1 MAIFYPLSAVLTIF
15 CNILSNPL
23 DSQSV
28 ADAELLLALPE
39 LIKNIRTPQLH
50 ADMIKHI
57 TLIDDFI
64 GELIILIGCA
74 VGKAR
79 RELLLD

>member
-15 CNILSNPL
+15 CNILSSPL
-23 DSQSV
+23 DPQSV
-28 ADAELLLALPE
+28 ADAELLLTVPE
-39 LIKNIRTPQLH
+39 LIKGIRTPNLH
-50 ADMIKHI
+50 VDMIRHI
-57 TLIDDFI
+57 MMIDDFI

-79 RELLLD
+79 KEVQG